1 MSAVTAAVLPWD
13 RPIQLGRRSSLF
25 SVHVVFPDPVNE
37 LGFEEHRLHLRF
49 GVKHPA
55 PSLLGRGRHSDRLT
69 TLGHGLVNL
78 GEKVLAPI
86 HRHRLMCRSSSDNS
100 SSGHSLPDIMNS
112 PKCTR
117 FCSIS
122 KAEESSPVPR
132 LGSCRGICAP

>member
-13 RPIQLGRRSSLF
+13 RAIQLGRRSSLF

-86 HRHRLMCRSSSDNS
+86 HRHRLMHKQLRQ
-100 SSGHSLPDIMNS
+100 
-112 PKCTR
+112 
-117 FCSIS
+117 
-122 KAEESSPVPR
+122 
-132 LGSCRGICAP
+132 